1 MISNLFMIANET
13 VLIIQL
19 THFFFFFLS
28 VCVCVWFSKI
38 YVSLS
43 DLVIQLLVVE
53 RGEFY
58 R

>member
-19 THFFFFFLS
+19 THFFFFLS

>member
-1 MISNLFMIANET
+1 MIANET

-19 THFFFFFLS
+19 THFFFFFG
-28 VCVCVWFSKI
+28 CVCVWFSKI

>member
-19 THFFFFFLS
+19 THFFFFFFE
-28 VCVCVWFSKI
+28 CVCVLFSKI

>member
-1 MISNLFMIANET
+1 MIANET

-19 THFFFFFLS
+19 THFFFFLS
-28 VCVCVWFSKI
+28 VCVWFSKI

-53 RGEFY
+53 RDEFY

>member
-1 MISNLFMIANET
+1 MIANET

-19 THFFFFFLS
+19 THFFFLS
-28 VCVCVWFSKI
+28 VCLWFSKI

-53 RGEFY
+53 RDEFY